1 MREQPTISQEQLRAC
16 LQAQYGLTP
25 ATVEFLPLGWDTNA
39 GVYRV
44 VDEQGAA
51 YLIKVTTRTLYEPGY
66 LVPRYLRDQGI
77 TAVVAPLP
85 TTSDHALWTQLD
97 GWRLV
102 VYPFI
107 EGDTGW
113 ATMTDDHWRAAGA
126 VFRQIHHVAP
136 PTVGVASLHCETFD
150 PSEYAQWIR
159 AFDARPAPTPSAGG
173 AAASALR
180 AAWQARQSSIDAVV
194 AALEGLG
201 GALRSRLLPYVICHA
216 DLHPANLIRDPA
228 GAVSVIDWDEVM
240 LAPKERDFLFVGEPS
255 ADSASLSD
263 AAPFFQGYGPTEI
276 DWVAL
281 TYFRYERVAQDM
293 IAYAEEVCFRDDL
306 GEATKTEAAERF
318 QSNLSEEGYLAVA
331 RRAATHLPAELGDLI
346 NGNAN

>member
-1 MREQPTISQEQLRAC
+1 MREQPAISDERLRAC
-16 LQAQYGLTP
+16 VQAQYGLAP

-44 VDEQGAA
+44 VDEQGVA
-51 YLIKVTTRTLYEPGY
+51 YLIKVTTRALYEPGY

-126 VFRQIHHVAP
+126 VFRQIHRVAP
-136 PTVGVASLHCETFD
+136 PVEVASLHSETFD
-150 PSEYAQWIR
+150 PSEYARWIR
-159 AFDARPAPTPSAGG
+159 AFDPQATGASGENS

-180 AAWQARQSSIDAVV
+180 ATWQARRASIDAIV
-194 AALEGLG
+194 AALETLG
-201 GALRSRLLPYVICHA
+201 AVLQSHALPFVICHA
-216 DLHPANLIRDPA
+216 DLHAANLIRDPA
-228 GAVSVIDWDEVM
+228 GAVYVIDWDEVM
-240 LAPKERDFLFVGEPS
+240 LAPKERDFLFVGDPP
-255 ADSASLSD
+255 ADSASLRS

-276 DWVAL
+276 DWAAL
-281 TYFRYERVAQDM
+281 AYFRYERVAQDV
-293 IAYAEEVCFRDDL
+293 ISYTEEVCFRDDL
-306 GEATKTEAAERF
+306 GEATKAEGVERF
-318 QSNLSEEGYLAVA
+318 QSTWAVNGQLAA
-331 RRAATHLPAELGDLI
+331 AARAAAHLPAELGAHI
-346 NGNAN
+346 NGSAD